1 MFAPVAVPLVMA
13 SLVLAADRPPTFN
26 VEPSCRGAATQ
37 GIPGA
42 DVTICLRKELDARDQ
57 LVKQWSE
64 FAASDKSYCVPL
76 SSLGG
81 RPTYT
86 ELLTCLDIARAVR
99 KLRAEQGDAL
109 KRPKP

>member
-1 MFAPVAVPLVMA
+1 MFSPIAPLVA
-13 SLVLAADRPPTFN
+13 SLVLLAADRPPIYN
-26 VEPSCRGAATQ
+26 VEPSCRGAVRQ

-42 DVTICLRKELDARDQ
+42 DINICLRKEQDARDQ
-57 LVKQWSE
+57 LVKQWTE
-64 FAASDKSYCVPL
+64 FTAADKSYCVPL

-99 KLRAEQGDAL
+99 TLRAEQGDAL
-109 KRPKP
+109 KRGKR